1 MVSLHTDTGLLLQTK
16 DMDTR
21 LVLVILLMVNLP
33 HQVTIPLHL
42 KATLLHLRDQV
53 ELLKDTHMV
62 SMVLQAAIIH
72 HHHPSIIKGMVHLPV
87 VMDNIG
93 RLAQVI
99 RYLLIQDQVLLLV
112 LLLDLVSIQVMTRVE
127 DIHHILKEVL
137 RLLGRGLQDHHL
149 HHNDKN
155 NQISASYIYFQCN
168 E

>member
-1 MVSLHTDTGLLLQTK
+1 MVNLLTDTDHLLQTK
-16 DMDTR
+16 DMDTH

-42 KATLLHLRDQV
+42 KATLLRLRDQA

-62 SMVLQAAIIH
+62 SMVLQAAIIR

-87 VMDNIG
+87 VMGNIG

-99 RYLLIQDQVLLLV
+99 RYPLILDLVLLLV
-112 LLLDLVSIQVMTRVE
+112 LHLDLVSILAMTKVE
-127 DIHHILKEVL
+127 DTHRILKEVL
-137 RLLGRGLQDHHL
+137 YLLVQGRQVHHL

-155 NQISASYIYFQCN
+155 NQISAS
-168 E
+168 